1 MENMKWGERD
11 IHNNIQEK
19 FQEEEEKNWAKA
31 LF

>member
-1 MENMKWGERD
+1 MKWGERD